1 MQIEIAIIAV
11 IIFFILTYS
20 GKISINKLV
29 ADNEMYLRRLK
40 ESDWDFYVKAKYGD
54 SVNPDLLFNKRIRN
68 TLIVTVLVFC
78 LLISN
83 MSYVYAL
90 VCIVVGFVFFK
101 LDYINLRNYYK
112 KHLHEIDTMLPY
124 YLKGLEILIQHYT
137 VPVAIGKS
145 LEDAPEIFRDGLK
158 ELINA
163 INAGDDTI
171 EPYMEF
177 ARQYPVRDSMRMMRL
192 LYRLSLGRQ
201 ERKQEQLLAFSKTIS
216 NLQQKARETKYK
228 NRLDKMESKTMSML
242 IATGLGVMVLLIF
255 AVLLLMNIQTKFYI
269 KKRNNLTI

>member
-1 MQIEIAIIAV
+1 MQIEIAIIAI
-11 IIFFILTYS
+11 IIFYIMSKS
-20 GKISINKLV
+20 GKISISKLV
-29 ADNEMYLRRLK
+29 ADNEIYLRKLK
-40 ESDWDFYVKAKYGD
+40 ESDYDFYVRAKYGD
-54 SVNPDLLFNKRIRN
+54 SVNADILFNKRIQN
-68 TLIVTVLVFC
+68 TLIVMLVVFC
-78 LLISN
+78 LLLKN
-83 MSYVYAL
+83 MSYVYFL
-90 VCIVVGFVFFK
+90 VILVVGFAFFK
-101 LDYINLRNYYK
+101 LDYINLKNYYK

-145 LEDAPEIFRDGLK
+145 LEDAPDIFKDGLK
-158 ELINA
+158 ELINE
-163 INAGDDTI
+163 INAGDDSI

-177 ARQYPVRDSMRMMRL
+177 ARKYPVRDSMRMMRL

-242 IATGLGVMVLLIF
+242 ITTGIGVMILLII
-255 AVLLLMNIQTKFYI
+255 AVLLLMN
-269 KKRNNLTI
+269 L